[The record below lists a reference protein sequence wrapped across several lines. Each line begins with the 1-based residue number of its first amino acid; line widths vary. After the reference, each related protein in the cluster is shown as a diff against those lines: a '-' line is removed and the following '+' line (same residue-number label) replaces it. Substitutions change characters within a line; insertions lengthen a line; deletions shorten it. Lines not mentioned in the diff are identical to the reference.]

1 MKQRVKDLGT
11 KIKWR
16 NSRINQYKQN
26 RMLANNQGRF
36 FQRLNN
42 KEENHQCEIPNSVEA
57 QTFQRGIWSQ
67 RKDHHKVPEWLKD
80 VKNKLKQDESQDKID
95 IRKYKT
101 MRVMRK
107 MPNWKAPGPDN
118 VQGYWLKNLTP
129 LHDKLVVYL
138 EECLD
143 SGVVPDWLT
152 KGRAV
157 LIRKDKAKGNIAS
170 NYQPITCLPLVWK
183 LLTGVLADEIYDYL
197 EKKCYC
203 QWNRRGVDE
212 STRGQVIYCLL
223 TK

>member
-1 MKQRVKDLGT
+1 
-11 KIKWR
+11 
-16 NSRINQYKQN
+16 
-26 RMLANNQGRF
+26 
-36 FQRLNN
+36 
-42 KEENHQCEIPNSVEA
+42 
-57 QTFQRGIWSQ
+57 
-67 RKDHHKVPEWLKD
+67 
-80 VKNKLKQDESQDKID
+80 
-95 IRKYKT
+95 

-157 LIRKDKAKGNIAS
+157 LIQKDKAKGNIAS
-170 NYQPITCLPLVWK
+170 NYQPITCLPLVCK

-212 STRGQVIYCLL
+212 SARGQVIYCLL

>member
-1 MKQRVKDLGT
+1 
-11 KIKWR
+11 
-16 NSRINQYKQN
+16 
-26 RMLANNQGRF
+26 
-36 FQRLNN
+36 
-42 KEENHQCEIPNSVEA
+42 
-57 QTFQRGIWSQ
+57 
-67 RKDHHKVPEWLKD
+67 
-80 VKNKLKQDESQDKID
+80 
-95 IRKYKT
+95 

-212 STRGQVIYCLL
+212 SARGQVIYCLL